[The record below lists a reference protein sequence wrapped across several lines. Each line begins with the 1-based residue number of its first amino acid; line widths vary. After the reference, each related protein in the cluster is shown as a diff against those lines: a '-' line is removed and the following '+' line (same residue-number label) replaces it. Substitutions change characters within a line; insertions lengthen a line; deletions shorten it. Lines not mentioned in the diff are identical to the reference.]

1 MNTIEFKSSI
11 DPHISIFLGEDVKK
25 HLQRHFNAEMPG
37 SKFLFDS
44 PDCLIQA
51 VVDDFPNSIRNA
63 TFNEYGCKVVSVT
76 FPFDIGN
83 CNVISLDDVTEDE
96 LSTLQIIQRG
106 ETMARCIKS
115 NRIIPTKECQLIL
128 DEDNNL
134 ITAYPGEL
142 APPLPDSPDIHNE
155 FWDNHVFIEPIE
167 TAK

>member
-1 MNTIEFKSSI
+1 MDTVVFKSSA
-11 DPHISIFLGEDVKK
+11 DSNVSISINKETWE

-63 TFNEYGCKVVSVT
+63 PFNEYGCKVVSVT

-106 ETMARCIKS
+106 ERKARCIKS

-142 APPLPDSPDIHNE
+142 APPLPDSPDIHDE
-155 FWDNHVFIEPIE
+155 YWDNHVFIEP
-167 TAK
+167 KK

>member
-1 MNTIEFKSSI
+1 MDTDVFTSST
-11 DPHISIFLGEDVKK
+11 DSNVSISLSNETRE

-44 PDCLIQA
+44 PDSMLQT
-51 VVDDFPNSIRNA
+51 VVDDYPNSIRNA
-63 TFNEYGCKVVSVT
+63 PLNEYGCKVVSVT

-83 CNVISLDDVTEDE
+83 GNVVSLDDVTEDE

-106 ETMARCIKS
+106 ETKARCIKS
-115 NRIIPTKECQLIL
+115 NRIIPTKECQLVL

-142 APPLPDSPDIHNE
+142 APPLPDSPDIHDE
-155 FWDNHVFIEPIE
+155 YWDNHVFIEP
-167 TAK
+167 KK